1 MGSDG
6 DDVKDLTTENEIADD
21 DLETQRLDSE
31 SSLELSDFNELEFQS
46 TELFNGTST
55 APVEIETQVWV
66 DDETQVVVEDCDND
80 DENGTMTQLV
90 VDDTEVQNYS
100 DGDDGGL
107 SDRTDILTEAGESG
121 CESERGV
128 GLGDDDAVYFNDS
141 TSECRNSGQNVS
153 TAIPLSNGTKEPD
166 CGLVPSIDG
175 TNANRASI
183 LNGSEPTSSAASD
196 EDGEMAGIDDPSS
209 FEEERIDVDRDY
221 EGENMKLKDDIRN
234 RDAVRKLFA
243 DETPYKNSGATNH
256 CDSTHGE
263 RDYPQL
269 DDGHK
274 LADLSYLNSQEPGEL
289 SQANAL
295 DVVDKFLLIN
305 NVDCSQEDK
314 VYLEKMVKEKSPIVP
329 SAKGPRILAHRSN
342 TKSPVGGVGT
352 LDWDASR
359 EDEGG
364 GEFFSKNKDVL
375 FPSCGRGRG
384 RGRKSFTQPRI
395 PRSLKFGQGKS
406 MDDKEQDLNLHQK
419 IMGTVHSDSRLLLQ
433 KLRADDKNLPQI
445 KARKNLFQ
453 EFDEQMN
460 LESAEQQ
467 LEETN
472 IVKDS
477 RGMYDVGID
486 TQRAAEAMEAL
497 VCGFPNSH
505 ATADAIQ
512 VLPNSGDVMG
522 ITSYQDHASTRK
534 RLSSS
539 NVEGLFKQSKRTKTH
554 DTKLSTEI
562 LTSSRMGS
570 KTLGEDLRQD
580 FTATPKQK
588 RGRPISI
595 EKPNTGIS
603 VPISSRLRSKG
614 TKLEAF
620 SGSSAIKPKQK
631 RGRPK
636 SGVSSSTGNAAALCE
651 TSSRR
656 LSKVVAQGKAVGVV
670 DKSNSNEVD
679 KHTKSPLSG
688 MSSSTTRQLLNKN
701 PSPVAR
707 RTRQCRTIDAL
718 MKPENLPGGSGEKKH
733 DDMPVANA
741 VETEKVC
748 SKMGTYTLEPSVCKG
763 RCSESGRNL
772 IDDVIKDKPTTLHEP
787 LGLDFSHERSADT
800 CSEVNRERKHGGREK
815 NVSMSGHLKES
826 GNLGSSSTVVDGVLE
841 VNGPIRRSSR
851 LRNDIRS
858 SVVELDMNRK
868 TQSSKSIHPSSSSV
882 KNSKGNLVEQVV
894 EPLCAYAVVNGS
906 LSLNDK
912 AILKDDGKATASKKF
927 EKDVSMEGHLKE
939 SGNLGSSSTV
949 VDGVLEV
956 NGPIRRSSRLRNDIR
971 SSVVEL
977 DMNRKTQSSKS
988 IHPSSSSVKNSKGNL
1003 VEQVVEPLCAY
1014 AVVNGS
1020 LSLNDKAIL
1029 KDDGKATASKK
1040 FEKDVSMEGHLKE
1053 SGNLG
1058 SSSTVVD
1065 GALEVNG
1072 PIRRS
1077 SRLRNDIRSAAVEL
1091 DMNRK
1096 TQSSIS
1102 VHPSSSSVKNSK
1114 GNLVEQVV
1122 EPLCAYAAVN
1132 VSLSVNDKAILKG
1145 DGKATASKKFEKD
1158 VSMEGHLKESGNLGS
1173 SSTVVDRVLEVNGPI
1188 TRSGRLRNHIRSTA
1202 IDLDLKRKT
1211 QASVSGHP
1219 SSSSVKNS
1227 KGNLIEQVVEPLCA
1241 DTAVNGSLSV
1251 NDKALFKDDGKDA
1264 ASKKFEKKGDASPV
1278 STPKDVAGENT
1289 GLSTPKVIPHGLLC
1303 VTPDNCTTP
1312 ANLSTPLNEASPI
1325 CFGNGY
1331 QKLSCKRS
1339 LSKPSLARE
1348 LNDLYMDAVHTPSS
1362 KDLRKRRDNG
1372 SIHVLFS
1379 RHLGNDIIKQQKKI
1393 LARLGASVAS
1403 SSLEAT
1409 HFVADKFVRTRNM
1422 LEAIALGK
1430 PVVTPLW
1437 LKSCGQVSCFTDE
1450 RNYILR
1456 DLKKEKEIGF
1466 SMPISLTRAGQSPL
1480 LKGRRVFV
1488 TASVKP
1494 SQELVASLVKAVH
1507 GQAVER
1513 LGRSAMK
1520 DDKVLDDL
1528 LVFSCEEDY
1537 EICVPLLEKGIAIY
1551 SSELLLNGIVM
1562 QKLEYERHRLFNDN
1576 IKRTRSSIWIRKDG
1590 EKFLPVTKS
1599 K

>member
-6 DDVKDLTTENEIADD
+6 DDEKDLIKENENAAD
-21 DLETQRLDSE
+21 DLETQRFDSD
-31 SSLELSDFNELEFQS
+31 SSLEISDLNGLEFQS
-46 TELFNGTST
+46 TEPFNDTST
-55 APVEIETQVWV
+55 APVEFETQVWV
-66 DDETQVVVEDCDND
+66 DDETQEIVEDCDNY
-80 DENGTMTQLV
+80 DENGIMTQLV
-90 VDDTEVQNYS
+90 VDDTEVQDYG
-100 DGDDGGL
+100 DGDDGEL
-107 SDRTDILTEAGESG
+107 SDRTDVLTEAGESD

-141 TSECRNSGQNVS
+141 TSERCNSGQNVS
-153 TAIPLSNGTKEPD
+153 TAIPLSNGIKEPD
-166 CGLVPSIDG
+166 CGLVPSVDG

-209 FEEERIDVDRDY
+209 AE
-221 EGENMKLKDDIRN
+221 
-234 RDAVRKLFA
+234 DAVRKLFA
-243 DETPYKNSGATNH
+243 DETPYKNSGATNYN
-256 CDSTHGE
+256 TYGG

-314 VYLEKMVKEKSPIVP
+314 VYLEKMVKERSPIVP

-375 FPSCGRGRG
+375 FPSCRRGRGRG

-395 PRSLKFGQGKS
+395 PMSLKSGQGKS
-406 MDDKEQDLNLHQK
+406 MVDKEQDLNLRQK

-522 ITSYQDHASTRK
+522 LTSYQEHASIRK

-539 NVEGLFKQSKRTKTH
+539 NVEGLFKQSKRTKTR

-580 FTATPKQK
+580 FTATPKRK

-656 LSKVVAQGKAVGVV
+656 LPKVVAQGKAVGVV

-679 KHTKSPLSG
+679 KHNKSPLSG
-688 MSSSTTRQLLNKN
+688 MSSSATRQLLNKN
-701 PSPVAR
+701 PSPVAG

-733 DDMPVANA
+733 DDMPVANT
-741 VETEKVC
+741 VEIEKVC
-748 SKMGTYTLEPSVCKG
+748 SKMGKYTLEPSVCKG
-763 RCSESGRNL
+763 RHSESGRNL
-772 IDDVIKDKPTTLHEP
+772 IDDVIKDKPTLHEP
-787 LGLDFSHERSADT
+787 LGIDFSHERSADT
-800 CSEVNRERKHGGREK
+800 CSEVNPESKHRGREK

-858 SVVELDMNRK
+858 SAVELDMNRK
-868 TQSSKSIHPSSSSV
+868 TQSSISVHPSSSSV
-882 KNSKGNLVEQVV
+882 KNSKGNLVEQAV

-912 AILKDDGKATASKKF
+912 AILKDDGKATVWKKF

-939 SGNLGSSSTV
+939 SGN
-949 VDGVLEV
+949 
-956 NGPIRRSSRLRNDIR
+956 
-971 SSVVEL
+971 
-977 DMNRKTQSSKS
+977 
-988 IHPSSSSVKNSKGNL
+988 
-1003 VEQVVEPLCAY
+1003 
-1014 AVVNGS
+1014 
-1020 LSLNDKAIL
+1020 
-1029 KDDGKATASKK
+1029 
-1040 FEKDVSMEGHLKE
+1040 F
-1053 SGNLG
+1053 G

-1132 VSLSVNDKAILKG
+1132 GSLSVNHKAILKD
-1145 DGKATASKKFEKD
+1145 DGKATASKKFDKD
-1158 VSMEGHLKESGNLGS
+1158 VSMEGPLKESGNLGS

-1241 DTAVNGSLSV
+1241 DAAVNGSLSV
-1251 NDKALFKDDGKDA
+1251 NDKALLKDDGKDA

-1278 STPKDVAGENT
+1278 STPKDVAGQNA
-1289 GLSTPKVIPHGLLC
+1289 GLSTPKVIPHGILC
-1303 VTPDNCTTP
+1303 VTPDICTTP
-1312 ANLSTPLNEASPI
+1312 ANVSTPLNEASPI

-1348 LNDLYMDAVHTPSS
+1348 LNDLYMDAVNTPSS
-1362 KDLRKRRDNG
+1362 KDLRKRRDIG

-1403 SSLEAT
+1403 SSSEAT

-1422 LEAIALGK
+1422 LETIALGK

-1466 SMPISLTRAGQSPL
+1466 SMPISLTQAGQSPL

-1537 EICVPLLEKGIAIY
+1537 EICVPLLEKGVAIY

-1562 QKLEYERHRLFNDN
+1562 QKLEYERHRVFNDN

>member
-6 DDVKDLTTENEIADD
+6 DDEKDLIKENENADD
-21 DLETQRLDSE
+21 DLETQRFDSD
-31 SSLELSDFNELEFQS
+31 SSLEISDLNGLEFQS
-46 TELFNGTST
+46 TEPFNDTST
-55 APVEIETQVWV
+55 APVEFETQVWV
-66 DDETQVVVEDCDND
+66 DDETQEIVEDCDNY
-80 DENGTMTQLV
+80 DENGIMTQLV
-90 VDDTEVQNYS
+90 VDDTEVQDYGDG
-100 DGDDGGL
+100 DGDDGEL
-107 SDRTDILTEAGESG
+107 SDRTDVLTEAGESD

-141 TSECRNSGQNVS
+141 TSERCNSGQNVL

-166 CGLVPSIDG
+166 CGLVPSVDG
-175 TNANRASI
+175 TNANRASV

-209 FEEERIDVDRDY
+209 AEEERIDVDRDY

-243 DETPYKNSGATNH
+243 DETPYKNSGATNY
-256 CDSTHGE
+256 CDSTYGG

-314 VYLEKMVKEKSPIVP
+314 VYLEKMVKDKSPIVP

-342 TKSPVGGVGT
+342 TKSPVAGVGT

-384 RGRKSFTQPRI
+384 RKSFTQPRI
-395 PRSLKFGQGKS
+395 PRSLKSGQGKS
-406 MDDKEQDLNLHQK
+406 LDDKEQDLNLRQK

-477 RGMYDVGID
+477 RGMCDIAID

-512 VLPNSGDVMG
+512 VLTNSGDVMG
-522 ITSYQDHASTRK
+522 ITSYQEHASTRK

-562 LTSSRMGS
+562 LTSSQMGS

-580 FTATPKQK
+580 FTATPKRK

-631 RGRPK
+631 RGWPK
-636 SGVSSSTGNAAALCE
+636 SGVSSSTGNSAALCE

-656 LSKVVAQGKAVGVV
+656 LPKVISQGKAVGVV

-741 VETEKVC
+741 VEIEKVC
-748 SKMGTYTLEPSVCKG
+748 SKMGTYTLEPSVYKG

-772 IDDVIKDKPTTLHEP
+772 IDDVIKDKPTLHEP

-800 CSEVNRERKHGGREK
+800 CSEVNPESKHRGRKK

-858 SVVELDMNRK
+858 SAVELDMNKK
-868 TQSSKSIHPSSSSV
+868 TQSSIYVHPSSSSV
-882 KNSKGNLVEQVV
+882 KNFKGNLVEQVV

-906 LSLNDK
+906 LSLNDKAILKDNGKATASKKFEKDVSMKGHLKESGNLGSSSTVVDRALEVNGPIRRSSRLRNEIRSAAAELDMNRTTQSSIFVHPSSSSVKNSKGNLVEQFVEPFCAYAAINGSLSVNDK

-949 VDGVLEV
+949 VD
-956 NGPIRRSSRLRNDIR
+956 
-971 SSVVEL
+971 
-977 DMNRKTQSSKS
+977 
-988 IHPSSSSVKNSKGNL
+988 
-1003 VEQVVEPLCAY
+1003 
-1014 AVVNGS
+1014 
-1020 LSLNDKAIL
+1020 
-1029 KDDGKATASKK
+1029 
-1040 FEKDVSMEGHLKE
+1040 
-1053 SGNLG
+1053 
-1058 SSSTVVD
+1058 
-1065 GALEVNG
+1065 
-1072 PIRRS
+1072 
-1077 SRLRNDIRSAAVEL
+1077 
-1091 DMNRK
+1091 
-1096 TQSSIS
+1096 
-1102 VHPSSSSVKNSK
+1102 
-1114 GNLVEQVV
+1114 
-1122 EPLCAYAAVN
+1122 
-1132 VSLSVNDKAILKG
+1132 
-1145 DGKATASKKFEKD
+1145 
-1158 VSMEGHLKESGNLGS
+1158 
-1173 SSTVVDRVLEVNGPI
+1173 RVLEVNGSI

-1227 KGNLIEQVVEPLCA
+1227 KGNLIKQVVEPLCA
-1241 DTAVNGSLSV
+1241 DAAVNGSLSV
-1251 NDKALFKDDGKDA
+1251 NDKALLKDDGKDA

-1278 STPKDVAGENT
+1278 STPKDVAGENA

-1303 VTPDNCTTP
+1303 VTPDKCTTP
-1312 ANLSTPLNEASPI
+1312 ANVSTPLNEASPI

-1362 KDLRKRRDNG
+1362 KDLRKRRDIG

-1379 RHLGNDIIKQQKKI
+1379 HHLGNDIIKQQKKI

-1422 LEAIALGK
+1422 LETIALGK

-1520 DDKVLDDL
+1520 DDRVLDDL

-1537 EICVPLLEKGIAIY
+1537 EICVPLLEKGVAIY

>member
-6 DDVKDLTTENEIADD
+6 DDVKDLAKENEIADD
-21 DLETQRLDSE
+21 DLETQRFDSD
-31 SSLELSDFNELEFQS
+31 SSLEISDLNGLEFQS
-46 TELFNGTST
+46 TEPFNDTST
-55 APVEIETQVWV
+55 APVEFETQVWV
-66 DDETQVVVEDCDND
+66 DDETQEIVEDCDNY
-80 DENGTMTQLV
+80 DENGIMTQLV
-90 VDDTEVQNYS
+90 VDDTEVQDY
-100 DGDDGGL
+100 GDEGEL
-107 SDRTDILTEAGESG
+107 SDRTDVLTEVGESD

-141 TSECRNSGQNVS
+141 TSERCNSGQNVS
-153 TAIPLSNGTKEPD
+153 TAIPLSNRTKEPD
-166 CGLVPSIDG
+166 CGLVPSVDG
-175 TNANRASI
+175 TNAKRASI

-209 FEEERIDVDRDY
+209 AEEERIDVDRDY

-243 DETPYKNSGATNH
+243 DETPYNNSGATNH
-256 CDSTHGE
+256 CDSTYGG

-305 NVDCSQEDK
+305 NVDFSQEDI

-375 FPSCGRGRG
+375 FSSCGRGRGRG

-395 PRSLKFGQGKS
+395 PRSLKSGQGKS
-406 MDDKEQDLNLHQK
+406 MDDKEQDLNLRQK

-433 KLRADDKNLPQI
+433 KLRADDKNLSQI
-445 KARKNLFQ
+445 KARKNLSQ

-486 TQRAAEAMEAL
+486 TQRAAEAMEAMEAL

-505 ATADAIQ
+505 AAADAIQ

-522 ITSYQDHASTRK
+522 IPSYQEHASTRK

-539 NVEGLFKQSKRTKTH
+539 NVEGLLKQSKRTKPH
-554 DTKLSTEI
+554 DTKLSTGI
-562 LTSSRMGS
+562 LTSSQMGS

-580 FTATPKQK
+580 FTATPKRK

-636 SGVSSSTGNAAALCE
+636 SGVSSSTGNGAAVCE

-656 LSKVVAQGKAVGVV
+656 LPKVVAQGKAVGVV

-701 PSPVAR
+701 PSPIAR

-718 MKPENLPGGSGEKKH
+718 LKPENLPGGSGEKKH
-733 DDMPVANA
+733 DDMRVANA

-772 IDDVIKDKPTTLHEP
+772 IDDVIKDKPTLHEP

-800 CSEVNRERKHGGREK
+800 CSEVNQESKHRGREK

-858 SVVELDMNRK
+858 SAVELDMNRK
-868 TQSSKSIHPSSSSV
+868 TQSYISVHPSSSSV
-882 KNSKGNLVEQVV
+882 KNSQGNLVEQVV

-939 SGNLGSSSTV
+939 SG
-949 VDGVLEV
+949 
-956 NGPIRRSSRLRNDIR
+956 
-971 SSVVEL
+971 
-977 DMNRKTQSSKS
+977 K
-988 IHPSSSSVKNSKGNL
+988 
-1003 VEQVVEPLCAY
+1003 
-1014 AVVNGS
+1014 
-1020 LSLNDKAIL
+1020 
-1029 KDDGKATASKK
+1029 
-1040 FEKDVSMEGHLKE
+1040 
-1053 SGNLG
+1053 
-1058 SSSTVVD
+1058 
-1065 GALEVNG
+1065 
-1072 PIRRS
+1072 
-1077 SRLRNDIRSAAVEL
+1077 
-1091 DMNRK
+1091 
-1096 TQSSIS
+1096 
-1102 VHPSSSSVKNSK
+1102 
-1114 GNLVEQVV
+1114 
-1122 EPLCAYAAVN
+1122 
-1132 VSLSVNDKAILKG
+1132 
-1145 DGKATASKKFEKD
+1145 
-1158 VSMEGHLKESGNLGS
+1158 LGS

-1241 DTAVNGSLSV
+1241 DVAVNGSLSV
-1251 NDKALFKDDGKDA
+1251 NDKALLKDDGKDA
-1264 ASKKFEKKGDASPV
+1264 ASKKLEKKGDASPV
-1278 STPKDVAGENT
+1278 STPKDVAGENA

-1312 ANLSTPLNEASPI
+1312 ANVSTPLNEASPI

-1331 QKLSCKRS
+1331 QKLLCKRS

-1362 KDLRKRRDNG
+1362 KDLRKRRDIG

-1422 LEAIALGK
+1422 LETIALGK

-1537 EICVPLLEKGIAIY
+1537 EICVPLLEKGVAIY